1 MAQCGL
7 PARSVLTVSTTAFS
21 ESTVK
26 MSDKISLRQ
35 ILDLS
40 VPVVLL
46 VVTSGGLVYAIK
58 IAATLRDLRALEPV
72 TLATDPETWRCPHAT
87 HFPGSS
93 LVRDGEPG
101 LNTSGAL
108 RLPDAPPDRVAS
120 CLPHTPQVRAE

>member
-1 MAQCGL
+1 
-7 PARSVLTVSTTAFS
+7 
-21 ESTVK
+21 

-46 VVTSGGLVYAIK
+46 VVASGGLVYAIK

-101 LNTSGAL
+101 LNTSVAL
-108 RLPDAPPDRVAS
+108 RLPDAAPDRVAS
-120 CLPHTPQVRAE
+120 CLPHTPQARRVALARAPGPLTFSLAPLPPAPNGVGR